1 MVCVYVQKTSPHT
14 VVSDYASLTKKFRM
28 EGETIIKLN
37 LSWTHYFPACSTEPW
52 QLEGVLSGLNR
63 SLLDTLYVV
72 ENKTVVTNPHKGV
85 INNRWKGVLDKF
97 GLKFIALSEVEWAE
111 YKPRGELLA
120 LHEIFPDGFSVPKLF
135 FEKNIIHLPTQKT
148 HGHTIMT
155 GAVKNAF
162 GGLLRER
169 RHHCHRRIHE
179 VLVDLLIL
187 QREINKNVYCF
198 MDGTVC
204 GNGAG
209 PRTMIPSIKNY
220 VLASDDPVAM
230 DAISA
235 KMMGFDPDTIP
246 FIRLAH
252 EVGAGCG
259 DVSSIEIVGEDIS
272 NVNYHFSVG
281 KSPVVFFDQFFRRGG
296 GKAS

>member
-1 MVCVYVQKTSPHT
+1 
-14 VVSDYASLTKKFRM
+14 
-28 EGETIIKLN
+28 
-37 LSWTHYFPACSTEPW
+37 
-52 QLEGVLSGLNR
+52 
-63 SLLDTLYVV
+63 LLDTLYVV

-85 INNRWKGVLDKF
+85 INNRWEGVLDKF

-111 YKPRGELLA
+111 YKPRGKLLA

-148 HGHTIMT
+148 HGHTVIT

-187 QREINKNVYCF
+187 QREINKNIYCF

-296 GKAS
+296 GRLLEPLLFHTPLFFFPMLASKIYHDYLWYPIVGKRKIREFSNTEWGRLFASYG